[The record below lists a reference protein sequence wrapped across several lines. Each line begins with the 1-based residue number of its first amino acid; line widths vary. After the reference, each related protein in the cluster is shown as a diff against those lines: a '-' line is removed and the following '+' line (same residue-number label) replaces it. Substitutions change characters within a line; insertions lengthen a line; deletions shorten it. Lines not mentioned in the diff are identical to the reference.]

1 MVQSN
6 VSTLCLLPHRLKKV
20 FSVNTIYNV
29 LVKVTSIGTLKAQPR
44 TGSESEYRAH
54 VQEVSKES

>member
-29 LVKVTSIGTLKAQPR
+29 LVKVTSIGTLKAQPG
-44 TGSESEYRAH
+44 TVSEYRAH